1 VRPLERICYIVKLQT
16 LEFPCSWNTHH
27 LLAHTEFGNLQGD
40 FNGMKLDAVKFG
52 LAGGI
57 ISALFMFVLAL
68 GSAFAGWGTGMLD
81 SIATMYVGYKAGFV
95 GGLIGATWAFVE
107 GFVSFYL
114 IAWVYD
120 YLQKEKQA

>member
-1 VRPLERICYIVKLQT
+1 
-16 LEFPCSWNTHH
+16 
-27 LLAHTEFGNLQGD
+27 
-40 FNGMKLDAVKFG
+40 MKLDTVKFG

-81 SIATMYVGYKAGFV
+81 SLATMYIGYKAGFL
-95 GGLIGATWAFVE
+95 GGLIGGLWAFVE